1 MSDYKVVS
9 PSPFVGL
16 WTDDDSAV
24 ESLERMIRIGH
35 IDPHL
40 EHPIRS
46 FIAEGYAILESA
58 VPGEVCDAIAE
69 ELRAAWEH
77 GNERFLTQEP
87 GSQVSK
93 PVMPGLPAERM
104 RVVDIHAVSDHARQ
118 ALFSDTIVEFLAAV
132 FETAPHLF
140 QSLTFEK
147 GSEQGFHQDPAY
159 VVVSE
164 PRQLAASWIALED
177 ISAGSGELRYLPR
190 SHRIPEFLFS
200 GEFKH
205 WNPERDG
212 HEQHTEWS
220 QYLTAQAASLELQE
234 KRFAPSKGDVLIWA
248 ADLVHGGSP
257 VERPELS
264 RRSLVGHYCP
274 AGVSP
279 HYFSYAPHRAAIRN
293 FGDSTYS
300 SFHIDLESY
309 SD

>member
-1 MSDYKVVS
+1 VVS

-16 WTDDDSAV
+16 WTDEDSAV
-24 ESLERMIRIGH
+24 ERLERVIRLGKVS
-35 IDPHL
+35 PLL
-40 EHPIRS
+40 EHPIRN
-46 FIAEGYAILESA
+46 FISEGYAILESA
-58 VPGEVCDAIAE
+58 VPDVVCDAIAA
-69 ELRAAWEH
+69 ELSAAWEH
-77 GNERFLTQEP
+77 GDERFLTQEP
-87 GSQVSK
+87 GSQVAK
-93 PVMPGLPAERM
+93 PVMPGLMPERM
-104 RVVDIHAVSDHARQ
+104 RVVDNHAASDHTRQ
-118 ALFSDTIVEFLAAV
+118 ALFSESIVEFLTAV

-177 ISAGSGELRYLPR
+177 ISTGSGELRYLPS
-190 SHRIPEFLFS
+190 SHRIPEFLFT

-205 WNPERDG
+205 WDPERDAD
-212 HEQHTEWS
+212 EQHAEWS
-220 QYLTAQAASLELQE
+220 TYLAAQAASLELRE
-234 KRFAPSKGDVLIWA
+234 ERFAPRKGDVLIWV

-279 HYFSYAPHRAAIRN
+279 HYFNYAPHRALIKN

-300 SFHIDLESY
+300 AFHIDLENYPS
-309 SD
+309 